1 MKKRILLFF
10 VFIIITTI
18 TSAQTGSVRGFV
30 YDKATG
36 ETIIYSNILILNTTY
51 GSSTDNNGYFVIS
64 KVPKGDY
71 NIRVT
76 FMGYEEKILPI
87 KVVSNEITTL
97 KIELEPSSKLLNA
110 VEIRAER
117 LAAKTESQ
125 VSIEKITAK
134 DITQMPSIGGTSD
147 LAQYMQVLP
156 GVIFTGDQ
164 GGQLYIRGGSAIQ
177 NKVLLDGMVIY
188 NPFHSIGLFSVFET
202 DVIRN
207 ADIFTGGFGAK
218 YGGIL
223 SSVMDISTRDGNK
236 KNTKGKVGLNTFGAN
251 LLIEGPIIK
260 QDTSLGITLSYLFTA
275 KNSYLSQSSKTI
287 YSYIDGNLPYDFL
300 DLYGKLTLSGDN
312 GSKVSVFGFNY
323 TDKVTNYKSIANF
336 DWINRGVGANFLLLP
351 GNTSALVEGIFAYSD
366 YTVNMKETT
375 TGNAKSSNIGGFN
388 VGLSATN
395 FYVDNKLIYGVEMI
409 GSTTSTNITEVRNG
423 KPTTIP
429 NVNYSTELGVYGLFK
444 GVWGKFLYEP
454 SFRLSYYASMSKA
467 SPEPRLALKYNITDW
482 FRLKAATGIYS
493 QIFIDTKPDV
503 DIVNLFT
510 GYETISPESMNI
522 VRTYKGEEIS
532 SYLQSSKHFIFGA
545 EFDITRNITLNVEG
559 YYKSMDGLISL
570 NRNKYFNDDHEY
582 IDKPDYL
589 KKEYAIENGK
599 AYGMDISIK
608 YDDDRLY
615 LWTVYSLGKVVR
627 EDEKVQYAPHYDR
640 RHNVNVLISYQVG
653 LSRSWEISLRWNY
666 GSGFA
671 YTPNKGGQELL
682 DFQSGIDY
690 NYIYANGTLQ
700 MLLGDYNSKRLPEYH
715 RLDLSIKK
723 RFEIFKSS
731 ILELNLSVTNVYN
744 RNNLFYQDRITGDRV
759 DQLPIMPSLGLSL
772 SF

>member
-1 MKKRILLFF
+1 
-10 VFIIITTI
+10 
-18 TSAQTGSVRGFV
+18 
-30 YDKATG
+30 
-36 ETIIYSNILILNTTY
+36 
-51 GSSTDNNGYFVIS
+51 
-64 KVPKGDY
+64 
-71 NIRVT
+71 
-76 FMGYEEKILPI
+76 FMGYEEKVIPI
-87 KVVSNEITTL
+87 KVVANEITTL
-97 KIELEPSSKLLNA
+97 KIELEPSSRLLNA
-110 VEIRAER
+110 VEIRADR

-202 DVIRN
+202 DVIKN

-218 YGGIL
+218 YGGVL

-236 KNTKGKVGLNTFGAN
+236 KQTKGKIGASTFGAN
-251 LLIEGPIIK
+251 LLLEGPIIK
-260 QDTSLGITLSYLFTA
+260 QDTSSGLSLTYLLTA
-275 KNSYLSQSSKTI
+275 KNSYLSYSSKKL
-287 YSYIDGNLPYDFL
+287 YSYIDGTLPYDFF
-300 DLYGKLTLSGDN
+300 DLYGKLTLSGEN
-312 GSKVSVFGFNY
+312 GSKISAFGFNY
-323 TDKVTNYKSIANF
+323 TDKVSNYKSIANF
-336 DWINRGVGANFLLLP
+336 DWVNRGLGANFLLLP

-366 YTVNMKETT
+366 YTVSMKETT
-375 TGNAKSSNIGGFN
+375 TKDEKISNIGGFN

-395 FYVDNKLIYGVEMI
+395 FFVDNKLIYGIEMI
-409 GSTTSTNITEVRNG
+409 GSTTSTNITKYKND
-423 KPTTIP
+423 KPSRTENT
-429 NVNYSTELGVYGLFK
+429 NYSTELGVYGLFK
-444 GVWGKFLYEP
+444 GVLGKFLYEP

-482 FRLKAATGIYS
+482 FRLKAAAGLYS

-522 VRTYKGEEIS
+522 VRTYKGQEIS

-545 EFDITRNITLNVEG
+545 EFDLSRFITLNIEG
-559 YYKSMDGLISL
+559 YYKTMDGLISL
-570 NRNKYFNDDHEY
+570 NRNKYFNDDEDHA
-582 IDKPDYL
+582 DKPEYL

-599 AYGMDISIK
+599 AYGMDISLK

-615 LWTVYSLGKVVR
+615 VWTVYSLGKVVR

-653 LSRSWEISLRWNY
+653 LSRSWELSLRWNY

-671 YTPNKGGQELL
+671 YTPNKGGQEML
-682 DFQSGIDY
+682 DFQTGIDY
-690 NYIYANGTLQ
+690 DYIYANGTLQ
-700 MLLGDYNSKRLPEYH
+700 MLLGEYNSKRLPEYH
-715 RLDLSIKK
+715 RLDFSVKK
-723 RFEIFKSS
+723 RFDVFKSS

-744 RNNLFYQDRITGDRV
+744 RNNLFYQNRTTGERV
-759 DQLPIMPSLGLSL
+759 DQLPIMPSFGLSL